1 MITGSPIE
9 FYLIVLLVY
18 FGTDLL
24 AAWGLNLQF
33 GVAGVANLGYI
44 VVVAAGAYTYA
55 VLSLGSP
62 AENGNFQTYILGFH
76 LPFVLAV
83 IIAALVGSMVGIA
96 IGVTGLKRLRQD
108 YQAMVLL
115 VVSLMA
121 ATVVSADPGLFNG
134 NAGLSLIPN
143 PFGAPIDPTG
153 DWPYVGAVAIFCI
166 VGFFVMRRF
175 TTGPIGR
182 TLRAV
187 RDDESAALAVG
198 KSVVKLRLLAQGVGG
213 ALGALSG
220 ALLVAFIG
228 GWSPGAWAY
237 VETLALLTAVI
248 VGGMGNDAGVSIGT
262 FVIAILILQGVQFL
276 PQIPGHP
283 ALREDLGWI
292 LLGVLTIVFVWVR
305 PQGILPERRPRYK
318 PASPRAQ

>member
-1 MITGSPIE
+1 
-9 FYLIVLLVY
+9 
-18 FGTDLL
+18 
-24 AAWGLNLQF
+24 
-33 GVAGVANLGYI
+33 VAGVANLGYI

-62 AENGNFQTYILGFH
+62 AAGGGFQQYILGFQ

-83 IIAALVGSMVGIA
+83 IVAALVGAVVGIL
-96 IGVTGLKRLRQD
+96 IGVTGLKRIRQD
-108 YQAMVLL
+108 YQAMVML

-143 PFGAPIDPTG
+143 PFGAPIDPNG
-153 DWPYVGAVAIFCI
+153 DWLYVGVVAAFCV

-187 RDDESAALAVG
+187 RDDESAALAAG
-198 KSVVKLRLLAQGVGG
+198 KSVVNLRLLAQAVGG

-237 VETLALLTAVI
+237 AETLALLTAVI

-262 FVIAILILQGVQFL
+262 FLIAVLILQGVQFL
-276 PQIPGHP
+276 PQVPGHP
-283 ALREDLGWI
+283 ALRADLGWI
-292 LLGVLTIVFVWVR
+292 VLGLLTIVFIWVR
-305 PQGILPERRPRYK
+305 PQGILPERRPRYG
-318 PASPRAQ
+318 SAQPPVR

>member
-1 MITGSPIE
+1 VITGSAYE

-44 VVVAAGAYTYA
+44 VVVAAGAYAYA
-55 VLSLGSP
+55 VLTLGSP
-62 AENGNFQTYILGFH
+62 AESGGFQQYVLGFH
-76 LPFVLAV
+76 LPFVLALLV
-83 IIAALVGSMVGIA
+83 AALVGAAVGVL

-108 YQAMVLL
+108 YQAMVML

-143 PFGAPIDPTG
+143 PFGAPIDPSG
-153 DWPYVGAVAIFCI
+153 DWAYVGVVALVCVIA
-166 VGFFVMRRF
+166 FFAMRRF

-187 RDDESAALAVG
+187 RDDESAALAIG
-198 KSVVKLRLLAQGVGG
+198 KSVVNLRLLAQAVGG

-262 FVIAILILQGVQFL
+262 FLIAILILQGVQFL

-292 LLGVLTIVFVWVR
+292 VLGVLTIVFVWVR
-305 PQGILPERRPRYK
+305 PQGILPERRPRYGT
-318 PASPRAQ
+318 AAPRDR